1 MSSMDPEHW
10 QQIKLLLHS
19 ALERAPV
26 EWPAFLDEAC
36 AGNSAL
42 RSQLEALLASHERT
56 NDFIEM
62 PAFVVM
68 ADMLKD
74 EQQASLVG
82 LTIGRYQILELLGA
96 GGMGEVYLAQDKHLL
111 RKVALKT
118 LPGYLTRDEELVRRF
133 QREARSVSAL
143 NHPNILTIHEIGE
156 VDSCHF
162 MVTEFIEG
170 ETLRQRLTR
179 GPLKIEPALDIGSQ
193 VASALCAAHQVGITH
208 RDIKPENIMLREDGI
223 VKVLDFGLAKLTERK
238 GDDSEATTLFHT
250 KQGTVLGTA
259 HYMSPEQARGLPLDA
274 RTDIFSFGVVLYEMV
289 TGETPFAGETTTD
302 VLASILT
309 VEPPPLSSSQ
319 PQVPPEL
326 DQITSK
332 ALGKAREERYQD
344 IRELL
349 SHLQKL
355 KQRLEFEATN
365 PIMPGRNTSSAE
377 YVVATIRR
385 HRTSVAAVIAIFLLI
400 TTLGI
405 AYSFFNTKA
414 RAIDSLAVLPFV
426 NSTADPNSEYLSD
439 GITESIIYS
448 TSKLPRLRVIPS
460 SSVFRFKG
468 KGIDPQT
475 AGHELGVTAV
485 MTGRVNQHGDD
496 LLISAE
502 LIAVRDNSLLWGQQY
517 TRKLAD
523 LLTVQ
528 EEIAREISERLRT
541 RLTIE
546 EQKQF
551 SKRYTGDVQ
560 AYQLYLK
567 GRYYWNKRTRDGY
580 KKATEQFE
588 QAIEKDPSYALAYAG
603 IADCY
608 NVLSSYGI
616 ASPRE
621 SIPKGEAAARRAL
634 EIDGDLAEAHTSLAY
649 VKYQYEW
656 DWVGGESEFRRAL
669 ELNPNYSTA
678 HQWYALELAGMGRM
692 TDALR
697 EINRAQE
704 LDPLSLIA
712 NVNAG
717 WIFYHARQYDRALEQ
732 IRKSL
737 DMDPTFARGH
747 WAISEPLE
755 QQQKYQQATTELE
768 KARQIDET
776 PIMLALLGHL
786 YAVTG
791 KTSDARR
798 IVTQLNALSKQAYL
812 DPYFLAEI
820 HTALGDRDQAFQE
833 LEKAYEQRSSW
844 LVWLK
849 VEPKF
854 DNLRDDARYTSLLKR
869 IGL

>member
-1 MSSMDPEHW
+1 MAD
-10 QQIKLLLHS
+10 
-19 ALERAPV
+19 
-26 EWPAFLDEAC
+26 
-36 AGNSAL
+36 
-42 RSQLEALLASHERT
+42 LLADDQRE
-56 NDFIEM
+56 
-62 PAFVVM
+62 
-68 ADMLKD
+68 
-74 EQQASLVG
+74 SLVG
-82 LTIGRYQILELLGA
+82 QTIDRYQILKQIGA
-96 GGMGEVYLAQDKHLL
+96 GGMGEVYLAEDKHLL
-111 RKVALKT
+111 RKVALKM
-118 LPGYLTRDEELVRRF
+118 LPAYLTRDDELVRRF
-133 QREARSVSAL
+133 QREARSISAL
-143 NHPNILTIHEIGE
+143 NHPNILTIHEIGQ
-156 VDSCHF
+156 VDSYHF
-162 MVTEFIEG
+162 MVTELIEG
-170 ETLRQRLTR
+170 ETLRQRLAR
-179 GPLKIEPALDIGSQ
+179 GPLKIEQALDIGSQ
-193 VASALCAAHQVGITH
+193 VASALCAAHDAGLTH
-208 RDIKPENIMLREDGI
+208 RDIKPENIMMRKDGI
-223 VKVLDFGLAKLTERK
+223 VKVLDFGLAKLIERK
-238 GDDSEATTLFHT
+238 ADDSEATTLFHT

-319 PQVPPEL
+319 PEVPPEL

-551 SKRYTGDVQ
+551 SKRYTGDAE

-567 GRYYWNKRTRDGY
+567 GRYYWNKRSSDNL
-580 KKATEQFE
+580 KKATELLK
-588 QAIEKDPSYALAYAG
+588 AATEKDPNFALAYAG
-603 IADCY
+603 LADCY
-608 NVLSSYGI
+608 AVSYYYVGER
-616 ASPRE
+616 PRE
-621 SIPKGEAAARRAL
+621 IMPLAKTYAAKAIEL
-634 EIDGDLAEAHTSLAY
+634 DPTLAEPHATLAFAAWLLD
-649 VKYQYEW
+649 W
-656 DWVGGESEFRRAL
+656 DQAGAEKEFLRAF
-669 ELNPNYSTA
+669 ELNPNYPTA
-678 HQWYALELAGMGRM
+678 HHWYSRYLRGTGR
-692 TDALR
+692 TDEAFR
-697 EINRAQE
+697 EIKRAEE
-704 LDPLSLIA
+704 LDPLSLVIINNIA
-712 NVNAG
+712 ENYIDRGDLNSATRECQRMIDLDPNFWAAYQTLGIVLVKQGRYDEALAEAQKSTQLANRSNA
-717 WIFYHARQYDRALEQ
+717 
-732 IRKSL
+732 S
-737 DMDPTFARGH
+737 
-747 WAISEPLE
+747 
-755 QQQKYQQATTELE
+755 
-768 KARQIDET
+768 
-776 PIMLALLGHL
+776 LALLGHI
-786 YAVTG
+786 YARLGRRTEA
-791 KTSDARR
+791 DAV
-798 IVTQLNALSKQAYL
+798 IK
-812 DPYFLAEI
+812 
-820 HTALGDRDQAFQE
+820 E
-833 LEKAYEQRSSW
+833 LEKRYADKSADGRDLAVIYTGFDDKDRAFAW
-844 LVWLK
+844 LEKAFADHSVILAFLRL
-849 VEPKF
+849 EP
-854 DNLRDDARYTSLLKR
+854 LLEPLQSDPRWKDLERR
-869 IGL
+869 IGLTP